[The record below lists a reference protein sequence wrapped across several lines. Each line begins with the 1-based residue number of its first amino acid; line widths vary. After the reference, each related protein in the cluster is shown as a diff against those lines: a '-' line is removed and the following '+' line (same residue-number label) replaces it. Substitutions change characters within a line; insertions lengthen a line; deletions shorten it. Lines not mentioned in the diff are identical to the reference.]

1 MGGALNDSLIIAGTD
16 EAGRGP
22 LAGPVIAAAAIVAKG
37 QRELLLAAGLRDS
50 KKLSA
55 KRREELFALIRGSGV
70 VWRAQACGAAVIDRV
85 NILQASLWCM
95 KRSIEKLPVKPS
107 LILVDGNRNIPGLGI
122 PQKTI
127 VGGDDIVP
135 AIAAASVIAKVLRDR
150 VMEIMDKVY
159 PDYQF
164 AKHKGYPSALHKS
177 LIARWGPS
185 PIHRLSFRGVR
196 TEC

>member
-1 MGGALNDSLIIAGTD
+1 MNDSFIIAGTD

-22 LAGPVIAAAAIVAKG
+22 LAGPVIAAAAIVAKE

-95 KRSIEKLPVKPS
+95 KRSIEKLPIKPS
-107 LILVDGNRNIPGLGI
+107 LILVDGNRNIPELGI

-127 VGGDDIVP
+127 IGGDDVVP

-185 PIHRLSFRGVR
+185 PIHRLSFRGVK